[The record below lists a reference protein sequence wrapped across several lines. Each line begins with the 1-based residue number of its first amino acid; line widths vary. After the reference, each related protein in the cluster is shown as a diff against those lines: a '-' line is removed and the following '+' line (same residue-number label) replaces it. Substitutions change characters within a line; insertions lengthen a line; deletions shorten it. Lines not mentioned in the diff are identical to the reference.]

1 MWHLGTLTSSGL
13 LNLTWWSCFLF
24 NIQCRRRRPVVAF
37 YVFCASFQHI
47 FYTPFLFPFSVFHSI
62 SFPFSMFFFI
72 SVFLNFFPLLFP
84 IFYFIFFPSNFSSGY
99 RIFLFSFTFSRIFYF
114 SALSV
119 TS

>member
-62 SFPFSMFFFI
+62 SFPFSMFFI
-72 SVFLNFFPLLFP
+72 SVFLHFFSL
-84 IFYFIFFPSNFSSGY
+84 S
-99 RIFLFSFTFSRIFYF
+99 FSFTFSYFLHYIFFLLIF
-114 SALSV
+114 SAV
-119 TS
+119 TGFFFFPSLFPVFSIFPL